1 VQNVQ
6 ALLKLSRMIDALTER
21 VGKATIW
28 LVLIVTLISAVNAF
42 VRYAV
47 NYSSNGLLEIQWYLF
62 SAIFLLSAGY
72 TLMRNEH
79 VRIDVV
85 SGHFS
90 PRVLAWIDIVGTL
103 FFLAPMAIAVLYLS
117 WPIFVNSYLN
127 NEYSSNAGGLIIWP
141 VRGLVPVGFALL
153 IVQGVSELI
162 KRIAFL
168 KGLIDDPNAK
178 PNAPSAEEELAKAIK
193 QQRGESV

>member
-1 VQNVQ
+1 MH
-6 ALLKLSRMIDALTER
+6 ALLKISRAIDALTER

-42 VRYAV
+42 VRYTI

-62 SAIFLLSAGY
+62 SAIFLLCAGY
-72 TLMRNEH
+72 TLLRNEH

-85 SGHFS
+85 SSHFS
-90 PRVLAWIDIVGTL
+90 PRVHAWIDIIGTL
-103 FFLAPMAIAVLYLS
+103 FFLAPMASAVLYLS
-117 WPIFVNSYLN
+117 WPIFVNSFLN

-141 VRGLVPVGFALL
+141 VRGLVPVGFSLL
-153 IVQGVSELI
+153 ILQGFSELI

-168 KGLIDDPNAK
+168 KGLIGDPNAK
-178 PNAPSAEEELAKAIK
+178 HHVPTPEEELARAIK
-193 QQRGESV
+193 QQRGEVV